1 MSVDG
6 KKRNVLT
13 KKTGFFAYFVSNLV
27 FFYSPL
33 IREQYDRRHEGLAPT
48 VQIND
53 IWFAGHGFLM
63 SVITASQYFLPH
75 VWGFRPSHGGKPSR
89 FIMGVFSGCIIG
101 VVFIVLVVL
110 RSPYR
115 NSIDED
121 VVRSSWVWLDATYAI
136 SYVKLVV
143 TLIKYT
149 PQVVVNYKNKSVLQ
163 VPREPSPE
171 TDMTRST
178 VGWSISQILLDF
190 AGGVLS
196 ITQQGIDSYL
206 QGDWSG
212 ITGNPVKFAL
222 GNVSMMYDVVFVTQ
236 HYVLYPGGKEKDAET
251 DSLLGREPEDE
262 ERRIA

>member
-1 MSVDG
+1 MIG
-6 KKRNVLT
+6 TKRKVLT
-13 KKTGFFAYFVSNLV
+13 KTGFFAYFVSNLV

-75 VWGFRPSHGGKPSR
+75 VWGFRPSHGSKPSR

-110 RSPYR
+110 RSPFR
-115 NSIDED
+115 NSVDGD

-149 PQVVVNYKNKSVLQ
+149 PQVIVNYKNRSVLQ
-163 VPREPSPE
+163 VPF
-171 TDMTRST
+171 
-178 VGWSISQILLDF
+178 Q
-190 AGGVLS
+190 LS
-196 ITQQGIDSYL
+196 SKLTC
-206 QGDWSG
+206 
-212 ITGNPVKFAL
+212 
-222 GNVSMMYDVVFVTQ
+222 
-236 HYVLYPGGKEKDAET
+236 
-251 DSLLGREPEDE
+251 LGRPW
-262 ERRIA
+262 AGAYPKFSSTLPAAC